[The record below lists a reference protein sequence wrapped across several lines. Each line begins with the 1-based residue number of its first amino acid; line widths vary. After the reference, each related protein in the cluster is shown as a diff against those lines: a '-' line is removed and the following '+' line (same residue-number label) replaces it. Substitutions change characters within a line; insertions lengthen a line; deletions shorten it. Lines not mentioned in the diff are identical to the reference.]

1 MSAATTVTAT
11 FSVPVTLTSITNDK
25 PAPQSVGTSITFTAS
40 ASGGIA
46 PYQYKW
52 WLWNGTAWNIVQDW
66 SGSATFVWTP
76 TVANPNYQVIAWVR
90 SAGNTVD
97 TFESYK
103 QLAFAINPSAPATLT
118 GITTDK
124 PAPQGP
130 GVTITFTAS
139 VSGGTAPYQYKW
151 WPWNGTACNT
161 VQDWSG
167 SATLVWTPTVANPNY
182 QVIAWVRS
190 AGNTTDTFESYLPR
204 AFAINPPAPA
214 TLTGITT
221 DKPAP
226 QGPGVTITFT
236 ASASGGTAPYQYKW
250 WLWNGTAWNIV
261 QDWSAS
267 ATFVWSPMLANP
279 SYQLIAWVR
288 SAGDTADMFESYTQL
303 AFPIK

>member
-1 MSAATTVTAT
+1 MT
-11 FSVPVTLTSITNDK
+11 
-25 PAPQSVGTSITFTAS
+25 ITFTAS
-40 ASGGIA
+40 ASGGTA

-52 WLWNGTAWNIVQDW
+52 WLWNGTAWSIVQDW
-66 SGSATFVWTP
+66 SASATFVWRPTTP
-76 TVANPNYQVIAWVR
+76 NAAYQVIAWVR
-90 SAGNTVD
+90 SAGNTAD
-97 TFESYK
+97 MLESYK
-103 QLAFAINPSAPATLT
+103 QL
-118 GITTDK
+118 
-124 PAPQGP
+124 
-130 GVTITFTAS
+130 
-139 VSGGTAPYQYKW
+139 
-151 WPWNGTACNT
+151 
-161 VQDWSG
+161 
-167 SATLVWTPTVANPNY
+167 
-182 QVIAWVRS
+182 
-190 AGNTTDTFESYLPR
+190 

>member
-1 MSAATTVTAT
+1 QGPGV
-11 FSVPVTLTSITNDK
+11 
-25 PAPQSVGTSITFTAS
+25 SITFTAS
-40 ASGGIA
+40 ASGGTA

-66 SGSATFVWTP
+66 
-76 TVANPNYQVIAWVR
+76 N
-90 SAGNTVD
+90 
-97 TFESYK
+97 
-103 QLAFAINPSAPATLT
+103 
-118 GITTDK
+118 
-124 PAPQGP
+124 
-130 GVTITFTAS
+130 
-139 VSGGTAPYQYKW
+139 
-151 WPWNGTACNT
+151 
-161 VQDWSG
+161 G

-226 QGPGVTITFT
+226 EAPGVTITFTAAATPGAASYLSLHDALPISAWNIVQDWNGSATLVWTPTVANPNYQVIAWVRSAGNTVDTFESYKQLAFAINPPGPATLTGITTDKPAPQGPGVTITFT

-250 WLWNGTAWNIV
+250 WLWNGTAWSIV

-267 ATFVWSPMLANP
+267 ATFVWRPTTPNAA
-279 SYQLIAWVR
+279 YQVIAWVR
-288 SAGDTADMFESYTQL
+288 SAGN
-303 AFPIK
+303 

>member
-1 MSAATTVTAT
+1 M
-11 FSVPVTLTSITNDK
+11 
-25 PAPQSVGTSITFTAS
+25 TFTAS
-40 ASGGIA
+40 VSGGTA

-97 TFESYK
+97 KFESYK

-139 VSGGTAPYQYKW
+139 
-151 WPWNGTACNT
+151 AC
-161 VQDWSG
+161 
-167 SATLVWTPTVANPNY
+167 AA
-182 QVIAWVRS
+182 IFRS
-190 AGNTTDTFESYLPR
+190 
-204 AFAINPPAPA
+204 
-214 TLTGITT
+214 
-221 DKPAP
+221 
-226 QGPGVTITFT
+226 
-236 ASASGGTAPYQYKW
+236 QYKW
-250 WLWNGTAWNIV
+250 WLWNGTAWSIV

-267 ATFVWSPMLANP
+267 ATFVWRPTTPNAA
-279 SYQLIAWVR
+279 YQVIAWVR
-288 SAGDTADMFESYTQL
+288 SAGNTADMFESYTQL

>member
-1 MSAATTVTAT
+1 
-11 FSVPVTLTSITNDK
+11 
-25 PAPQSVGTSITFTAS
+25 
-40 ASGGIA
+40 
-46 PYQYKW
+46 KW

-124 PAPQGP
+124 TAQQRP
-130 GVTITFTAS
+130 GLTITFTAS
-139 VSGGTAPYQYKW
+139 AIAARGSSDLKW
-151 WPWNGTACNT
+151 WLWNGTAWSI
-161 VQDWSG
+161 VQDWSA
-167 SATLVWTPTVANPNY
+167 SATFVWRPTTPNAAY

-190 AGNTTDTFESYLPR
+190 AGNTADMLESYKQL

-226 QGPGVTITFT
+226 QRRLVTIKVA
-236 ASASGGTAPYQYKW
+236 ASVTGGTAPYQYKW
-250 WLWNGTAWNIV
+250 WLWNGTAWSIV
-261 QDWSAS
+261 
-267 ATFVWSPMLANP
+267 
-279 SYQLIAWVR
+279 
-288 SAGDTADMFESYTQL
+288 
-303 AFPIK
+303 

>member
-90 SAGNTVD
+90 SAGNTAD

-103 QLAFAINPSAPATLT
+103 
-118 GITTDK
+118 
-124 PAPQGP
+124 
-130 GVTITFTAS
+130 
-139 VSGGTAPYQYKW
+139 
-151 WPWNGTACNT
+151 
-161 VQDWSG
+161 
-167 SATLVWTPTVANPNY
+167 
-182 QVIAWVRS
+182 
-190 AGNTTDTFESYLPR
+190 PR
-204 AFAINPPAPA
+204 AFSINPPAPA

-236 ASASGGTAPYQYKW
+236 ASARSGERRVGKEW
-250 WLWNGTAWNIV
+250 R
-261 QDWSAS
+261 SR
-267 ATFVWSPMLANP
+267 WSPEP
-279 SYQLIAWVR
+279 
-288 SAGDTADMFESYTQL
+288 
-303 AFPIK
+303 